1 VDDLFDDLEM
11 GSRRKEVMAK
21 ADDLLKLEPN
31 ARFEAILKMPAD
43 QRRVLAR
50 ALPPEKR
57 EQLVAGFSPDQREE
71 LQALAR
77 PQQVVFGELASAKL
91 LRATY
96 SERQLEEVMTD
107 FWFNHFNVFVN
118 KGADRYL
125 VSSFERDVISK
136 HAFGKFEDLLV
147 ATAKAPAMLFYLDNF
162 QSVGPDSPAG
172 KGQVGRRGGKQFG
185 NQRNPFNRNGR
196 LRRIPMDEPNMTP
209 QQANQQKRP
218 PRGLN
223 ENYARE
229 LMELH
234 TLGVDGGYTQK
245 DVTEVAKVFTGW
257 TIDRP
262 QMGGDYTF
270 REQTHEPG
278 TKVVLGKKIREN
290 GESEG
295 REVLHI
301 LATHPSTAH
310 FISKKLA
317 MRFVSDDP
325 PPALVDRMAAT
336 FLKTNGDIREV
347 LRTLFKSP
355 EFWAPESYRAKVKT
369 PLEFVVSAL
378 RTTGAEV
385 SDAQQLIQSLQKMG
399 MPLYGMQPPTGYS
412 MKQDAWVNSSALI
425 DRMNFSLAL
434 AAGRMKGVTV
444 DPQRTLGSG
453 ATSETSAPFDRLT
466 QALLAGDVSPKT
478 KETVQKEMGTSPSPA
493 VIAGL
498 LLGSPEFQRR

>member
-1 VDDLFDDLEM
+1 
-11 GSRRKEVMAK
+11 
-21 ADDLLKLEPN
+21 
-31 ARFEAILKMPAD
+31 
-43 QRRVLAR
+43 
-50 ALPPEKR
+50 
-57 EQLVAGFSPDQREE
+57 
-71 LQALAR
+71 
-77 PQQVVFGELASAKL
+77 VVFGELASAKL

-125 VSSFERDVISK
+125 TAAYERDVIRK

-147 ATAKAPAMLFYLDNF
+147 ATAKDPAMLFYLDNF
-162 QSVGPDSPAG
+162 QSVGPDSPVG
-172 KGQVGRRGGKQFG
+172 KGQVGRKGGQFG
-185 NQRNPFNRNGR
+185 NQRGRFDRNAR
-196 LRRIPMDEPNMTP
+196 LRRFPVGGQEPNMAPGQQNP
-209 QQANQQKRP
+209 QQRP

-270 REQTHEPG
+270 REQMHEPG
-278 TKVVLGKKIREN
+278 TKSVLGKKISEN
-290 GESEG
+290 GEREG
-295 REVLHI
+295 REVLHM
-301 LATHPSTAH
+301 LATHPSTAR

-317 MRFVSDDP
+317 MRFIADDP
-325 PPALVDRMAAT
+325 PKALVDRMAAT
-336 FLKTNGDIREV
+336 FTKTNGDIREV

-355 EFWAPESYRAKVKT
+355 EFWAPDAYRAKVKT
-369 PLEFVVSAL
+369 PLEFVISAL

-385 SDAQQLIQSLQKMG
+385 NDAQELIQSLQKMG

-412 MKQDAWVNSSALI
+412 MKAESWVNSSALI

-434 AAGRMKGVTV
+434 AAGRMKGISI
-444 DPQRTLGSG
+444 DPQKALGVDVML
-453 ATSETSAPFDRLT
+453 SEPSASLDRY
-466 QALLAGDVSPKT
+466 AHVLLAGDISPQT
-478 KETVQKEMGTSPSPA
+478 MQTVLKEMGNAPTPA